1 MNNLVMNKVLILI
14 FFLYGF
20 KADDS
25 NLKKGIDFFK
35 GDIEE
40 AIEVAKIEDKLIF
53 VEFYASWCGV
63 CKKLKKE
70 TFKDKEVGDFYN
82 QHFVNLKYNAEKGE
96 GRYLAQ
102 QFNVRAYPTLI
113 YLNENG
119 KILGKFTGFK
129 APYPFIQQA
138 KIFTSA
144 R

>member
-1 MNNLVMNKVLILI
+1 MNNFVLNKVLILLI
-14 FFLYGF
+14 FLYGL
-20 KADDS
+20 KANDS

-40 AIEVAKIEDKLIF
+40 ALEVANKEDKLIF
-53 VEFYASWCGV
+53 IEFYASWCGV

-82 QHFVNLKYNAEKGE
+82 QHFINLKYNAEKGE

-129 APYPFIQQA
+129 APFPFIQQG
-138 KIFTSA
+138 KIFTA
-144 R
+144 NR